1 MLFTSLAVWSRP
13 ESPAPTQAPIFKSK
27 VEVVQLDVSVLDK
40 HRQPVRGLTQKDF
53 TILEDGKPQPI
64 VGFATFDVD
73 NAEAPAT
80 GWMRDV
86 RAGCGDE
93 SIYKESRLFVIVMDD
108 ALIPQDPFCD
118 SSRRRRSRRASSTS
132 SALTT

>member
-1 MLFTSLAVWSRP
+1 MKGMKDTKGFWDWLRARSHDQVVFMLFMSFMVPYVLVAQSPPAQSLV
-13 ESPAPTQAPIFKSK
+13 FKSK

-64 VGFATFDVD
+64 VGFATFDMD

-86 RAGCGDE
+86 APDVATNQSTRRAG
-93 SIYKESRLFVIVMDD
+93 
-108 ALIPQDPFCD
+108 
-118 SSRRRRSRRASSTS
+118 SSSS
-132 SALTT
+132 